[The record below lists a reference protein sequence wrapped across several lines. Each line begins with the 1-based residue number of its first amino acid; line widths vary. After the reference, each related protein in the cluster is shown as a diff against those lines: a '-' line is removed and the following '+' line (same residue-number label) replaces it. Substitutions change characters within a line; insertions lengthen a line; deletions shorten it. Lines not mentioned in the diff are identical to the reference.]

1 MREHVFTEI
10 DLNQDGVISYPEFIK
25 STQSDEFN
33 QNEAWEVSVYSLPL
47 KSTGLKKNTIIDY
60 CK

>member
-33 QNEAWEVSVYSLPL
+33 QNEAWEVSVYS
-47 KSTGLKKNTIIDY
+47 GR
-60 CK
+60 